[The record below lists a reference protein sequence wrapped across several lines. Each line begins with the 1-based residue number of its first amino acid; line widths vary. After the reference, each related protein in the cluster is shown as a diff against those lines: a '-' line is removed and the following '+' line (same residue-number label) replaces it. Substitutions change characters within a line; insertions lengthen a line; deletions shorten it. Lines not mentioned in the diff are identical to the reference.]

1 MALEPRSTCASLEF
15 CFTGTGLV
23 PGAAEASLE
32 PGSMRASLVL
42 MFTGVTLVLGSAV
55 KLKLG
60 AQFTFLLHTEAI
72 SLYAALCGLRV
83 GVK

>member
-1 MALEPRSTCASLEF
+1 MALEPRSTGASLEF